1 MKRLTGIIHLKEA
14 AHLMEAVIILH
25 MTAAILLLGMDMIRM
40 ILIILQMI
48 TMEMER
54 LMIRNSR
61 MQ

>member
-1 MKRLTGIIHLKEA
+1 MEA